1 MPPKTTTFK
10 MHGPLFDKD
19 ASKNLVEATNRGLLD
34 LVTIEGSARIL
45 GDERKPYQLWGPPL
59 SQYNKSAPSERHGRK
74 IGELRRHIGAA
85 VIRDSVAIV
94 AAGEQQEG
102 RQNLIYA
109 AWVEGISPRNAS
121 SSFKGYGMFK
131 NTREH
136 MDNPTLHE
144 EYIGAAIAEAF
155 DA

>member
-1 MPPKTTTFK
+1 ML
-10 MHGPLFDKD
+10 GPLFGKK
-19 ASKNLVEATNRGLLD
+19 APKVLVEATNRGLLD
-34 LVTIEGSARIL
+34 LVTIEGAARML
-45 GDERKPYQLWGPPL
+45 GNDRAPYQLWGPSV
-59 SQYNKSAPSERHGRK
+59 SQYSKSTPGERHGRH

-121 SSFKGYGMFK
+121 SSFKGYGMFS

-136 MDNPTLHE
+136 MDNPKLHE

-155 DA
+155 NA

>member
-1 MPPKTTTFK
+1 
-10 MHGPLFDKD
+10 MHGPLFGKK
-19 ASKNLVEATNRGLLD
+19 APKVLVEATNRGLLD
-34 LVTIEGSARIL
+34 LVTIEGAARIL

-94 AAGEQQEG
+94 AAGEQQG

-109 AWVEGISPRNAS
+109 NWVEGISPRNSS

-136 MDNPTLHE
+136 MDNPKLHE

-155 DA
+155 NA

>member
-1 MPPKTTTFK
+1 ML
-10 MHGPLFDKD
+10 GPLFGKK
-19 ASKNLVEATNRGLLD
+19 APKVLVEATNRGLLD
-34 LVTIEGSARIL
+34 LATIEGAN
-45 GDERKPYQLWGPPL
+45 KVL
-59 SQYNKSAPSERHGRK
+59 SELYPGHGK
-74 IGELRRHIGAA
+74 VIGELRRHVGAA
-85 VIRDSVAIV
+85 TIRDSVAII

-109 AWVEGISPRNAS
+109 NWVEGISPRNAS

-136 MDNPTLHE
+136 MDNPKLHE

-155 DA
+155 NA